1 MTHPVRRFARVAN
14 WTCGPM
20 CGCMAVCR
28 VTMTNMQSG
37 HEWNGLPGV
46 GSLQSGR
53 LSLKFELHR
62 IQSLVLMSVLWVV
75 IIVHTHRSAPIWLS
89 GRLVIQREDTYTHPV
104 APHSCGCSDTTRG
117 IFVFVVIIAASLR
130 RRTVEENVRGGG
142 GPL

>member
-1 MTHPVRRFARVAN
+1 
-14 WTCGPM
+14 M

-53 LSLKFELHR
+53 LSLEFELHR
-62 IQSLVLMSVLWVV
+62 IQSLVLMSILWVV
-75 IIVHTHRSAPIWLS
+75 IIVHTHT
-89 GRLVIQREDTYTHPV
+89 GRLPSGCLADLSFREKIRTYTHPV

-130 RRTVEENVRGGG
+130 RRTVEENV
-142 GPL
+142 